1 MLLIFKLRIFY
12 NKTCAKV
19 RLTSDLSKWTRYKT
33 SHSTQFIE
41 YFAVEAATIEVINF
55 RTNVMFLG
63 AGFLFQFYC
72 QEIKKKHT
80 NNNNNSNGQKHE
92 QRKIRRHMKINESGY
107 YIYMCATDRHLYAN

>member
-72 QEIKKKHT
+72 QEIKKKTHK
-80 NNNNNSNGQKHE
+80 QQQQQ
-92 QRKIRRHMKINESGY
+92 QRPETRTTKNTTTYEDK
-107 YIYMCATDRHLYAN
+107 